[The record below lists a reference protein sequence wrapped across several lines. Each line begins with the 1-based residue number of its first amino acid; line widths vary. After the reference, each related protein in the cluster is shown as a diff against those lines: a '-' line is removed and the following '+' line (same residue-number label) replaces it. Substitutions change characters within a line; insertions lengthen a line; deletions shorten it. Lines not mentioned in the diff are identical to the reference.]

1 MKTRKM
7 KMKFHRALCTIMAV
21 IFVMGDIVPAVS
33 AQGTGAASADTKQV
47 IGFESV
53 NPVEYYE
60 LEYGGAYE

>member
-47 IGFESV
+47 IGF
-53 NPVEYYE
+53 
-60 LEYGGAYE
+60 